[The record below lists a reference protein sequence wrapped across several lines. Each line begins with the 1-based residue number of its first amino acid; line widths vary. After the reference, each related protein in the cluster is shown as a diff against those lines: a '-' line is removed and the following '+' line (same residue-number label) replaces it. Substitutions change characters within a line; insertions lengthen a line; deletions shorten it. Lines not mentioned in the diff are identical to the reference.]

1 MKTKQKIDRYIRRLA
16 TGMLLI
22 IAALIVPESILAQNV
37 DETRKMAN
45 EKITLRISDAPLAT
59 ILKQVEKKA
68 NIKIMFYGAIPGINQ
83 KTTLNAR
90 NRALGSVLEELLQG
104 RGVTIDYGENRTV
117 SITASDNTP
126 ENNSMVKVA
135 GIVRDAET
143 GETLIGATV
152 TITDGSGNSTGRG
165 CITDVEGKYALELPR
180 KASIQI
186 AYMGYKQQS
195 MQILKNRS
203 NLDIAL
209 EPNSV
214 GMDEVVVTGISKRS
228 KNSFTGNFVTVEG
241 AELMKLSPGNI
252 LKGLQYFDPSFK
264 IVENNNAG
272 SDPNA
277 QLDFRIRGDQ
287 ALGSNKE
294 YSSME
299 LMLDNVSSRPNVP
312 LFVLDGFIVPI
323 SQVLELDPTRVESIT
338 ILKDAAAT
346 AIYGS
351 RAANGVV
358 VVETK
363 VAPDGTLSI
372 TYSGGL
378 TVQTPDLTDY
388 NLCNATEK
396 LQLERMAG
404 IYDPNNAEQM
414 NTYNKYLRNVQAGV
428 NTYWLSQ
435 PLRTALQQR
444 HSLSAAGGT
453 EVFRYSLG
461 VNATFTPGVMKGSS
475 NNSKSANL
483 NMSYRLGKWNVGAT
497 VTLSDSRGDNSPYGS
512 FSDYT
517 NANSY
522 YTIRNEEGEIEKV
535 LDNKNMGTGNV
546 REKIMN
552 PLYNAQYDPKD
563 FSTNMNLFTGLN
575 LEYALMENLRFTGQI
590 SYTRGMARSERFRP
604 AQLTDFETTLDLTK
618 QGSYTKSTGELAS
631 WSTNFGV
638 NYNKAWGKHLIS
650 LFGNWTMNDDTNN
663 NVNLSATGYP
673 NESMDDFIFGFQMNT
688 NPSGNET
695 TSRSMGLT
703 GQFSYSY
710 DNRYSLDANIRG
722 DISSQFADRT
732 LQPFWSL

>member
-45 EKITLRISDAPLAT
+45 EKITLRISNAPLAT

-165 CITDVEGKYALELPR
+165 CITDVEGKYVLELPR

-404 IYDPNNAEQM
+404 IYDPNNE
-414 NTYNKYLRNVQAGV
+414 YL
-428 NTYWLSQ
+428 
-435 PLRTALQQR
+435 
-444 HSLSAAGGT
+444 
-453 EVFRYSLG
+453 
-461 VNATFTPGVMKGSS
+461 
-475 NNSKSANL
+475 
-483 NMSYRLGKWNVGAT
+483 
-497 VTLSDSRGDNSPYGS
+497 
-512 FSDYT
+512 
-517 NANSY
+517 
-522 YTIRNEEGEIEKV
+522 
-535 LDNKNMGTGNV
+535 
-546 REKIMN
+546 
-552 PLYNAQYDPKD
+552 
-563 FSTNMNLFTGLN
+563 
-575 LEYALMENLRFTGQI
+575 
-590 SYTRGMARSERFRP
+590 
-604 AQLTDFETTLDLTK
+604 
-618 QGSYTKSTGELAS
+618 
-631 WSTNFGV
+631 
-638 NYNKAWGKHLIS
+638 
-650 LFGNWTMNDDTNN
+650 
-663 NVNLSATGYP
+663 
-673 NESMDDFIFGFQMNT
+673 
-688 NPSGNET
+688 
-695 TSRSMGLT
+695 
-703 GQFSYSY
+703 
-710 DNRYSLDANIRG
+710 
-722 DISSQFADRT
+722 
-732 LQPFWSL
+732 